1 MYWFYKNLYYKSSI
15 TPLDYYQVQVVILG
29 GAIATKP
36 ELHITCTFII
46 ILTYRCT
53 LSIEEAQDTT
63 AFKVGG
69 FLFV

>member
-1 MYWFYKNLYYKSSI
+1 LVLQKPLFINLAI
-15 TPLDYYQVQVVILG
+15 TPLDYQVQVVILG
-29 GAIATKP
+29 GAIAMKP
-36 ELHITCTFII
+36 ELHITCTLII